1 MTFHMTRALL
11 AAVLALAAGAAAAQT
26 PVYDTARW
34 LAGLQLDAS
43 APVSQAQLETNAAW
57 DRLRVTRLA
66 PMKAFAETHFADE
79 RAHCDTLFY
88 PFGGPDIINAL
99 SFFPSCKRYILFG
112 LEHVGELP
120 HLERMSAQQKELVL
134 ADMHKAQQYILRR
147 NYFVTQYMSS
157 DLNTPNLNGVLP
169 MMSAMLVRMGY
180 VILDVELANLDGSS
194 PVPAGTRPRAA
205 HVHFQAQDGGPVQEL
220 VFASFDAS
228 DQGLASNPAFL
239 TFMQPI
245 QPTVTLMK
253 AASYLLH
260 DDSFGRMRELVERK
274 TTLLVQDD
282 TGLPYAKLLADG
294 FSVELYGNYVDTIP
308 VFHYRYQK
316 DLAGAYRA
324 QSAHAE
330 LPFPWSYARRR
341 EEAALQVARKRIAT
355 AASST

>member
-1 MTFHMTRALL
+1 MFRTLL
-11 AAVLALAAGAAAAQT
+11 VSVLALTAGSAAAQT

-43 APVSQAQLETNAAW
+43 APVSQVQAETNAAW

-66 PMKAFAETHFADE
+66 PMKAFAETHFPVE

-99 SFFPSCKRYILFG
+99 SFFPSCRRYILFG
-112 LEHVGELP
+112 LEHVGDLP
-120 HLERMSAQQKELVL
+120 HLERMSAQQKELML

-157 DLNTPNLNGVLP
+157 ELNTPNLNGVLP
-169 MMSAMLVRMGY
+169 MVSATLVRMGY
-180 VILDVELANLDGSS
+180 VILDVETANLDGSS
-194 PVPAGTRPRAA
+194 PVAAGTRPRAV
-205 HVHFQAQDGGPVQEL
+205 HVHFQAADGGPIQEL

-228 DQGLASNPAFL
+228 DEGLAKNPAFL

-260 DDSFGRMRELVERK
+260 DDSFGRMRELVEKK
-274 TTLLVQDD
+274 TSLLVQDD

-294 FSVELYGNYVDTIP
+294 FTVELYGNYVDTIP

-324 QSAHAE
+324 QPAHTA
-330 LPFPWSYARRR
+330 LPFAWSYARRR
-341 EEAALQVARKRIAT
+341 EEAALQVARKRPPAT
-355 AASST
+355 ASST